1 MLDIYVP
8 TIDGHN
14 GCCFREIL
22 KIWEENKWVKLHPIE
37 KNEFNR
43 DLIGSY
49 IESYVWVGGL
59 GLYLLYD
66 KPTWDTRI
74 RFGFQKLLMAN
85 EFVPFRGA
93 YKWTF
98 WVTHPK
104 VYEDI
109 RKQGIKSYQQRNH
122 TSIFYGSGKHRGN
135 RNEEWGEVIENF
147 SLDDTLPMSYKEY
160 IKFICNHKFGLSLT
174 GVGPKCLRDIE
185 YMGMGVVPLFTREVS
200 VEYYNKLEQNVHYL
214 LVDDIHH
221 AKDVIEN
228 TTQEQWEYISSNVV
242 KWYEEN
248 ATVESIFK
256 LTKKIL
262 YEID

>member
-74 RFGFQKLLMAN
+74 RFGFQRCLMAN

-109 RKQGIKSYQQRNH
+109 RKQGIK
-122 TSIFYGSGKHRGN
+122 
-135 RNEEWGEVIENF
+135 
-147 SLDDTLPMSYKEY
+147 
-160 IKFICNHKFGLSLT
+160 FIGNHKFGLSLT

-200 VEYYNKLEQNVHYL
+200 VEYFNKLEQNVHYL

-248 ATVESIFK
+248 ASVESIFK

>member
-8 TIDGHN
+8 TIDGHS

-22 KIWEENKWVKLHPIE
+22 KIWEENNLVKLHSIE
-37 KNEFNR
+37 KDEYDR

-49 IESYVWVGGL
+49 IESHVWIGGL
-59 GLYLLYD
+59 GDFLLYD

-74 RFGFQKLLMAN
+74 RFGFQKCLMSN
-85 EFVPFRGA
+85 EFVPFNGA
-93 YKWTF
+93 YRWTF
-98 WVTHPK
+98 WTTHPIK
-104 VYEDI
+104 YE
-109 RKQGIKSYQQRNH
+109 RLRSEGIKSFDERPY
-122 TSIFYGSGKHRGN
+122 TSIFYGSGKKRGN
-135 RNEEWGEVIENF
+135 RKQEWSEVIENF
-147 SLDDTLPMSYKEY
+147 SLDETLPMSYEDY
-160 IKFICNHKFGLSLT
+160 IRFMSQHKFGLSLT

-200 VEYYNKLEQNVHYL
+200 VEYFNKLEQNVHYL

-221 AKDVIEN
+221 AKYVIEN
-228 TTQEQWEYISSNVV
+228 TTQEEWEYISSNVV

-248 ATVESIFK
+248 ATPESIFK